1 MEDREERAERKYT
14 EEVLDEEKEDG
25 QLLEGETV
33 KGERGSWYA
42 DEDDDEGG
50 EVRKV
55 ENKQD

>member
-33 KGERGSWYA
+33 KGE
-42 DEDDDEGG
+42 GG
-50 EVRKV
+50 VGMQMKMMMKV
-55 ENKQD
+55 EKYVR